1 MRILVIIAALFLT
14 ACNTTQGISVYS
26 FTNSEVESVLGKQL
40 PKLSE
45 KVSLMGLPV
54 QFDVNDLSVNIGPD
68 NRDVV
73 VLGADS
79 SAEINAF
86 ALKYP
91 VRLKLQIEGS
101 PFYDSEKKAV
111 FLRNIKL
118 LDSSVDAGGF
128 KGNLVAL
135 DSQAMDVI
143 NAFLAVNP
151 VYTLNMDDPKMMLLS
166 KLPLDMKV
174 VEGAIKLVPRL

>member
-1 MRILVIIAALFLT
+1 MRILLLFLT
-14 ACNTTQGISVYS
+14 TLFLSACNSTQGVSVYS
-26 FTNSEVESVLGKQL
+26 FTSSEVESVLGKQL

-101 PFYDSEKKAV
+101 PFYIGRAQFEYWRHTQLIIDVVDGRGGMFSLEGPEGKR
-111 FLRNIKL
+111 FLTRSRIFTDDEWNALKY
-118 LDSSVDAGGF
+118 AEQ
-128 KGNLVAL
+128 GNE
-135 DSQAMDVI
+135 Q
-143 NAFLAVNP
+143 
-151 VYTLNMDDPKMMLLS
+151 S
-166 KLPLDMKV
+166 KT
-174 VEGAIKLVPRL
+174 EART